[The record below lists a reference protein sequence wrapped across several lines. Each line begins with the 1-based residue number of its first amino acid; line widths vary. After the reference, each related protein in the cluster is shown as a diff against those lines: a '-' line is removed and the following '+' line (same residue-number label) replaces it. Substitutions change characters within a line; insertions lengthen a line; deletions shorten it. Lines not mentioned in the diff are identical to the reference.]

1 MAARRT
7 RHKDAEL
14 RRLRDRGLRRAR
26 RVARLQRRAT
36 LRRLRVVGLCALSV
50 LVGGTLGVTLARY
63 AESPPAAAD
72 RVAVALPAEAP
83 PLDRDG
89 AQRGGGATQWAGE
102 LAPEDGSPHET
113 SAPPVSEAML
123 ARLYEEPTDDNAD
136 LLTSPRVAPE
146 GLTYALP
153 FGDVPKPADP
163 PAWQRYAVPVAAS
176 AARPMIA
183 VVLDDLGLNRAGTR
197 RAIALPG
204 PLTLSFMTYAEGLG
218 RMTAAARAAGHELML
233 HVPMEPK
240 GRGYDPGPNVL
251 TESVSAAELRARLDW
266 DLGRFRGY
274 VGINNHM
281 GSRFSASPAGMSV
294 VMRELRARGLLFLD
308 SVTTADSVGAAMA
321 ARAGVP
327 FAQRDVFLDNAW
339 KDPAAIARQLKRVER
354 LARERGYAVAIGH
367 PHRATLDALAA
378 WIPQVRRRGFQLVP
392 VSAIVRHRFGV
403 AQHAARPAG

>member
-7 RHKDAEL
+7 RHKDEEL

-36 LRRLRVVGLCALSV
+36 LRRLRVAGLCALSV
-50 LVGGTLGVTLARY
+50 LAGGALGVTLARY
-63 AESPPAAAD
+63 AAGPPATAD

-83 PLDRDG
+83 PPGREST
-89 AQRGGGATQWAGE
+89 QRGGDATQWAGA
-102 LAPEDGSPHET
+102 LAPDQAPHET
-113 SAPPVSEAML
+113 AAPPVSEAML
-123 ARLYEEPTDDNAD
+123 ARLYEEQADDIAD
-136 LLTSPRVAPE
+136 PLTSPRVAPE
-146 GLTYALP
+146 GLSYALP

-163 PAWQRYAVPVAAS
+163 PAWQRYAVPVSAS

-183 VVLDDLGLNRAGTR
+183 IVLDDLGLNRVGTR

-218 RMTAAARAAGHELML
+218 RLTAAARAAGHELML

-251 TESVSAAELRARLDW
+251 TESLSAAELRDRLDW

-281 GSRFSASPAGMSV
+281 GSRFSASSAGMSL

-339 KDPAAIARQLKRVER
+339 KDPAAIAWQLKRVER

-367 PHRATLDALAA
+367 PHRTTLDALAA
-378 WIPQVRRRGFQLVP
+378 WIPQVQRRGFQLVP
-392 VSAIVRHRFGV
+392 VSAIVRHRFGI
-403 AQHAARPAG
+403 AQHAERPAG